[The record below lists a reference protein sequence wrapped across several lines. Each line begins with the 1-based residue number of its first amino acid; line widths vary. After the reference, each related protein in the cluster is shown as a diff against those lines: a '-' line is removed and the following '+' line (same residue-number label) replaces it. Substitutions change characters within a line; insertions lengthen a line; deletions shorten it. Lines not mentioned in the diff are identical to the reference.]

1 MLPKDLLL
9 RYSNEDADTYRLS
22 GAQIYLDYI
31 KASKVY
37 YPSVLSYSTKIIVRR
52 GLYLLGIT
60 FFQNIY
66 PRFCLLESWIVH
78 PLHTRF
84 LQSI

>member
-37 YPSVLSYSTKIIVRR
+37 YPSVLSYSTKI
-52 GLYLLGIT
+52 
-60 FFQNIY
+60 
-66 PRFCLLESWIVH
+66 
-78 PLHTRF
+78 
-84 LQSI
+84 